1 LLVERP
7 AHLLPN
13 PLWCVQESA
22 PFMRVLG
29 SYPMETDLGR
39 LDSNTP
45 FDSINEA

>member
-1 LLVERP
+1 MINACSVSMSL
-7 AHLLPN
+7 
-13 PLWCVQESA
+13 QESA

-45 FDSINEA
+45 FDSINES